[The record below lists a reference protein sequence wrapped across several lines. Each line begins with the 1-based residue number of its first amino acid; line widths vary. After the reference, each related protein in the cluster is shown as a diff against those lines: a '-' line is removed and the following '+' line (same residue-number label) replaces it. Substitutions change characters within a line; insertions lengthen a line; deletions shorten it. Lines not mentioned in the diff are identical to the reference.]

1 MKKKIEVEKKGAC
14 HKSHLSRVNRIEG
27 QVRGIKNMIEEGKY
41 CVDILTQIKAIRS
54 ALKGLELNI
63 LEGHANHCLLHAM
76 KSGSKNEMELKVDEI
91 LQLLKKSSK
100 S

>member
-1 MKKKIEVEKKGAC
+1 MEKKGAD

-27 QVRGIKNMIEEGKY
+27 QVKGIKNMIEEGKY

-54 ALKGLELNI
+54 ALKGLELQI
-63 LEGHANHCLLHAM
+63 LEGHANHCLMNAV
-76 KSGSKNEMELKVDEI
+76 KSGSQKDTEEKINEIMELI
-91 LQLLKKSSK
+91 KKSSK